1 MNGFRMLAAV
11 ALAVCLAFA
20 LSACAGG
27 ARPEPI
33 IRTVEVRVP
42 VDDPACARAAVE
54 RLGEAPAYPDT
65 SAALTAAADL
75 FERVK
80 LLLAGRELR
89 SAREVAL
96 GDAIKACA
104 SG

>member
-1 MNGFRMLAAV
+1 MRLMIAFA
-11 ALAVCLAFA
+11 ALALC
-20 LSACAGG
+20 ACSHT
-27 ARPEPI
+27 PEPE

-65 SAALTAAADL
+65 SAAIRSASDL

-80 LLLAGRELR
+80 LLLAARELR
-89 SAREVAL
+89 IAREGAL
-96 GDAIKACA
+96 TDALKACA
-104 SG
+104 KG